1 MLAKLTLWC
10 NSFKCLKIVIDITSF
25 NFYGA
30 TEDYDYGNPKR
41 YNAVS
46 FRVEPEQLEDI
57 LTYING
63 CFNLNPVYCKVEE
76 YLSVRTE
83 FEEYMSDKRPC
94 INIKFDSGMRGLTNP
109 PSFNFESVNTG
120 EEVD

>member
-10 NSFKCLKIVIDITSF
+10 NSFKCLQIVIDITSF

-30 TEDYDYGNPKR
+30 IEGYSGNAKE
-41 YNAVS
+41 YNSVS
-46 FRVEPEQLEDI
+46 FRVKPEQVEDI
-57 LTYING
+57 VTYITG

-83 FEEYMSDKRPC
+83 FESYESDKRPC
-94 INIKFDSGMRGLTNP
+94 INVKFDSGYKGMRNP
-109 PSFNFESVNTG
+109 PSFNFSAINIIG
-120 EEVD
+120 PDI